1 MKTKTRVKKMAL
13 IAMLGALSTVLMFI
27 KTPLP
32 FMPPFLSFDLA
43 GVPELIVAFTFGPL
57 AGIFVVVLR
66 ILLQLVISG
75 TNSMFT
81 GELQGLMLS
90 LALVLPASIIYQHN
104 KIKKGAIQGMVA
116 GSITNVVVAVF
127 TNMVIIIPFYVAL
140 YGMDMDAIISMTQ
153 AVNPYVDSTF
163 KLVLLGIIPFNI
175 IKNVATCLVTFVI
188 YKKISPV
195 MHRYAGK

>member
-1 MKTKTRVKKMAL
+1 
-13 IAMLGALSTVLMFI
+13 
-27 KTPLP
+27 
-32 FMPPFLSFDLA
+32 
-43 GVPELIVAFTFGPL
+43 
-57 AGIFVVVLR
+57 
-66 ILLQLVISG
+66 
-75 TNSMFT
+75 MFT

-104 KIKKGAIQGMVA
+104 KTKKGAIQGMVA

>member
-1 MKTKTRVKKMAL
+1 MKEKKIRMIAL
-13 IAMLGALSTVLMFI
+13 IAIFAALAAVLMVFRF
-27 KTPLP
+27 PLP

-104 KIKKGAIQGMVA
+104 KTKKGAIQGMVA

>member
-1 MKTKTRVKKMAL
+1 MKEKKIRMIAL
-13 IAMLGALSTVLMFI
+13 IAIFGALAAVLMMFRF
-27 KTPLP
+27 PLP

-43 GVPELIVAFTFGPL
+43 GVPELIVAFTFGPV
-57 AGIFVVVLR
+57 AGILVVVLR

-90 LALVLPASIIYQHN
+90 LALVLPASIIYCHN
-104 KIKKGAIQGMVA
+104 KTKRGAIYGMLA

-175 IKNVATCLVTFVI
+175 IKNLATCLVTFVI

>member
-1 MKTKTRVKKMAL
+1 MKEKKIRMIAL
-13 IAMLGALSTVLMFI
+13 IAIFAALAAVLMVFRF
-27 KTPLP
+27 PLP

-57 AGIFVVVLR
+57 AGILVVVLR

-104 KIKKGAIQGMVA
+104 KTKKGAIQGMVA

>member
-1 MKTKTRVKKMAL
+1 MKEKKIRMITL
-13 IAMLGALSTVLMFI
+13 IAIFGALAAVLMVFRF
-27 KTPLP
+27 PLP

-57 AGIFVVVLR
+57 AGILVVVLR

-104 KIKKGAIQGMVA
+104 KTKKGAIQGMVA

>member
-1 MKTKTRVKKMAL
+1 MKEKKIRMIAL
-13 IAMLGALSTVLMFI
+13 IAIFGALAAVLMVFRF
-27 KTPLP
+27 PLP

-57 AGIFVVVLR
+57 VGIFVVVLR

>member
-1 MKTKTRVKKMAL
+1 MKEKKIRMIAL
-13 IAMLGALSTVLMFI
+13 IAIFGALAAVLMVFRF
-27 KTPLP
+27 PLP

-57 AGIFVVVLR
+57 AGILVVVLR

-104 KIKKGAIQGMVA
+104 KTKKGAIQGMVA

-153 AVNPYVDSTF
+153 AVNPYIDSTF

>member
-1 MKTKTRVKKMAL
+1 
-13 IAMLGALSTVLMFI
+13 
-27 KTPLP
+27 
-32 FMPPFLSFDLA
+32 
-43 GVPELIVAFTFGPL
+43 
-57 AGIFVVVLR
+57 
-66 ILLQLVISG
+66 
-75 TNSMFT
+75 
-81 GELQGLMLS
+81 
-90 LALVLPASIIYQHN
+90 
-104 KIKKGAIQGMVA
+104 MVA

>member
-1 MKTKTRVKKMAL
+1 MKEKKIRMIAL
-13 IAMLGALSTVLMFI
+13 IAIFGALAAVLMVFRF
-27 KTPLP
+27 PLP

-57 AGIFVVVLR
+57 AGILVVVLR

-104 KIKKGAIQGMVA
+104 KTQKGAIQGMVA

>member
-1 MKTKTRVKKMAL
+1 MKEKKIRMIAL
-13 IAMLGALSTVLMFI
+13 IAIFGALAAVLMVFRF
-27 KTPLP
+27 PLP

>member
-1 MKTKTRVKKMAL
+1 MKEKKIRMIAL
-13 IAMLGALSTVLMFI
+13 IAIFGALAAVLMVFRF
-27 KTPLP
+27 PLP

-104 KIKKGAIQGMVA
+104 KTKKGAIQGMVA

>member
-1 MKTKTRVKKMAL
+1 MKEKKIRMIAL
-13 IAMLGALSTVLMFI
+13 IAIFGALAAVLMVFRF
-27 KTPLP
+27 PLP

-57 AGIFVVVLR
+57 AGILVVVLR

-104 KIKKGAIQGMVA
+104 KTKKGAIQGMLA

-153 AVNPYVDSTF
+153 AVNPYIDSTF

>member
-1 MKTKTRVKKMAL
+1 MKEKKIRMIAL
-13 IAMLGALSTVLMFI
+13 IAIFGALAAVLMVFRF
-27 KTPLP
+27 PLP

-57 AGIFVVVLR
+57 AGILVVVLR

-104 KIKKGAIQGMVA
+104 KTKKGAIQGMVA

>member
-1 MKTKTRVKKMAL
+1 MKEKKIRMIAL
-13 IAMLGALSTVLMFI
+13 IAIFGALAAVLMVFRF
-27 KTPLP
+27 PLP

-153 AVNPYVDSTF
+153 AGNAYVDSTL

>member
-1 MKTKTRVKKMAL
+1 MKEKKIRMIAL
-13 IAMLGALSTVLMFI
+13 IAIFGALAAVLMVFRF
-27 KTPLP
+27 PLP

-57 AGIFVVVLR
+57 AGILVVVLR

-104 KIKKGAIQGMVA
+104 KTQKGAIQGMVA

-188 YKKISPV
+188 YKINVTKS
-195 MHRYAGK
+195 

>member
-1 MKTKTRVKKMAL
+1 MKEKKIRMIAL
-13 IAMLGALSTVLMFI
+13 IAIFGALAAVLMVFRF
-27 KTPLP
+27 PLP
-32 FMPPFLSFDLA
+32 FIPPFLSFDLA

-57 AGIFVVVLR
+57 AGILVVVLR

-104 KIKKGAIQGMVA
+104 KTKKGAIQGMVA

>member
-1 MKTKTRVKKMAL
+1 MKEKKIRMIAL
-13 IAMLGALSTVLMFI
+13 IAIFGALAAVLMVFRF
-27 KTPLP
+27 PLP

-57 AGIFVVVLR
+57 AGILVVVLR

-104 KIKKGAIQGMVA
+104 KTKKGAIQGMVA

-140 YGMDMDAIISMTQ
+140 YGMDMDAIITMTQ

>member
-1 MKTKTRVKKMAL
+1 MKEKKIRMIAL
-13 IAMLGALSTVLMFI
+13 IAIFGALAAVLMVFRF
-27 KTPLP
+27 PLP

-57 AGIFVVVLR
+57 AGILVVVLR